1 VIKRPTN
8 NKKKKKQNLCLDR
21 RGYYSA
27 AEIEREVVKRKYV
40 PHICR
45 RGEKKKKK
53 HGKEK
58 KAMGGRAYK
67 FMA

>member
-1 VIKRPTN
+1 LT
-8 NKKKKKQNLCLDR
+8 KK
-21 RGYYSA
+21 GYDFP
-27 AEIEREVVKRKYV
+27 EIECEVVVKRKYV